1 MARVPLVQD
10 DDEAARATG
19 IFDTFKDEG
28 RPPSD
33 IFRALANVPG
43 LMKAHRALPTALRA
57 REHCPARLRELAV
70 LRLAQLAGSAYE
82 WSHHRPMALAA
93 GVTTDQAAALSGW
106 RSSPAFDPAERLVL
120 TAAEAVHQMAVT
132 GELFGELE
140 AALGR
145 AGAMELIVVVSQY
158 EAVARIIQAL
168 GVEVEADHEQHLA
181 DWGPADARL

>member
-19 IFDTFKDEG
+19 IFDTFKDEA

-33 IFRALANVPG
+33 IFRALANAPG
-43 LMKAHRALPTALRA
+43 LMTA
-57 REHCPARLRELAV
+57 
-70 LRLAQLAGSAYE
+70 
-82 WSHHRPMALAA
+82 
-93 GVTTDQAAALSGW
+93 TD
-106 RSSPAFDPAERLVL
+106 V
-120 TAAEAVHQMAVT
+120 
-132 GELFGELE
+132 LFGELE

-168 GVEVEADHEQHLA
+168 GLEVEADHEQHLA

>member
-57 REHCPARLRELAV
+57 REHCPPRLRELAV

-93 GVTTDQAAALSGW
+93 GVTADQAAALSGW
-106 RSSPAFDPAERLVL
+106 RASPAFTPAERLVL
-120 TAAEAVHQMAVT
+120 TATEAVHAMAVT
-132 GELFGELE
+132 SELFDELE
-140 AALGR
+140 GALGQP
-145 AGAMELIVVVSQY
+145 GAIELIVVVSQY

-181 DWGPADARL
+181 DWGGPGARV

>member
-10 DDEAARATG
+10 DDEAARTTG
-19 IFDTFKDEG
+19 IFETFRDEG

-43 LMKAHRALPTALRA
+43 LMKAHRALPMALRA

-93 GVTTDQAAALSGW
+93 GVTADQAAALSAW
-106 RSSPAFDPAERLVL
+106 RESPAFGPLERLVL
-120 TAAEAVHQMAVT
+120 NATEAVHAMAVT

-140 AALGR
+140 AALGQP
-145 AGAMELIVVVSQY
+145 GAIELIVVVSQY

-168 GVEVEADHEQHLA
+168 GVEVEADHRQHLV
-181 DWGPADARL
+181 DWDGPDARV